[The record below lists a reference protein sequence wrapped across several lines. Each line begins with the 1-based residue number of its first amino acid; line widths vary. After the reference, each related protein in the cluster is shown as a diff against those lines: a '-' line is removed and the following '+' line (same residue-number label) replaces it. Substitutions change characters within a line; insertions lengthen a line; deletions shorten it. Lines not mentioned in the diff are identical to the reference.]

1 MKSEFGGN
9 TLITGTRRKASEKW
23 LGSKTLAKLQDQK
36 SMKSTEEL
44 QGQDRPECKVNGK
57 AVRGEKMR
65 GIYNLDSGG
74 L

>member
-1 MKSEFGGN
+1 
-9 TLITGTRRKASEKW
+9 
-23 LGSKTLAKLQDQK
+23 
-36 SMKSTEEL
+36 MKSTEEL